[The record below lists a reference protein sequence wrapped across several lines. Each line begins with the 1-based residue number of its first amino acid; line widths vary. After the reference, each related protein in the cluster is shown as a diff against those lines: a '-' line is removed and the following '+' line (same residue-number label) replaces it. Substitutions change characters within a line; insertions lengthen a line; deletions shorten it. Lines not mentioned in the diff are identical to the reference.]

1 MSFENTQPTLASGY
15 NVSNMLF
22 GKPRDFSI
30 PNSTGGAGVSF
41 KRVQIGTRNPDGTTG
56 ELMLQTTNRLFSFGV
71 SPNVNMTTG
80 KTDGYTLALCLT
92 NMDSPS
98 NAEKQWVETF
108 NKICEHAG
116 DHILKN
122 RDEVGKYELERAD
135 LKKFNPIYLKKE
147 KGKIVDGAS
156 PILYA
161 KLLQDKKN
169 KSIAT
174 IFYDKYGRSIDAM
187 TLLNKQCYVIS
198 GLIKIEGIF
207 IGSKVSLQ
215 VKLYEAEIE
224 LKEQGI
230 KRLLKP
236 SMENMMVDSMST
248 LSMAPQPVSSQ
259 VVSQNEVV
267 LQNEVVEDN
276 VSEKGSIKSDSDDD
290 EVNEPPAPVREPSP
304 VPAPS
309 KLPRRIAKK

>member
-98 NAEKQWVETF
+98 NDEKQWVDTF
-108 NKICEHAG
+108 NKICDHAG

-147 KGKIVDGAS
+147 KGKVVDGAS

-187 TLLNKQCYVIS
+187 TLLSKQCYVIS

-236 SMENMMVDSMST
+236 SMENMMDSMST
-248 LSMAPQPVSSQ
+248 LSMAPQSVSSQ

-267 LQNEVVEDN
+267 EEDN
-276 VSEKGSIKSDSDDD
+276 VSEKGSIKGSDDEDD
-290 EVNEPPAPVREPSP
+290 EVNEPPAPVRDPSPP